1 MNLQEFG
8 SWGLKQGS
16 VANPAPNN
24 KYKGQCVSL
33 IQQYLY
39 KVFGKSFKAYGN
51 AKDWAT
57 NYPTSY
63 FKKMDKSTK
72 LQPGDVLV
80 YGSNYGGGY
89 GHIGL
94 IDVNGKWYDQNG
106 VKKKAIGYK
115 DKPFSGY
122 VCVLRPKNQDKLGL
136 NEYKV
141 GSTYT
146 LTTNVKVRAGAGI
159 DKKRKKTN
167 ELTVDGKKHALKQEN
182 ATLKEGTK
190 VTVQEVKTVDGD
202 TWVRIPSGWICA
214 VYNGDK
220 YLK

>member
-16 VANPAPNN
+16 VANPAPNY

-51 AKDWAT
+51 AKDWLT
-57 NYPTSY
+57 NYPKSY
-63 FKKMDKSTK
+63 FTKLSKSSK

-146 LTTNVKVRAGAGI
+146 LTTNVKVRAGAGT
-159 DKKRKKTN
+159 DARRKKTS
-167 ELTVDGKKHALKQEN
+167 ELTADGKKHALNQEN

-190 VTVQEVKTVDGD
+190 VTVQEVKSVDGD

-214 VYNGDK
+214 KYNGDK

>member
-16 VANPAPNN
+16 VANPAPNY

-51 AKDWAT
+51 AKDWST
-57 NYPTSY
+57 NYPKSY
-63 FKKMDKSTK
+63 FTKLSKSSK

-146 LTTNVKVRAGAGI
+146 LTTNVKVREGAGT
-159 DKKRKKTN
+159 DKRRKKTS
-167 ELTVDGKKHALKQEN
+167 ELTADGKKHALNQEN

-214 VYNGDK
+214 VYNGKK